1 MEKYNVEEESNSIE
15 LLEFVLNSDSSSER
29 YAIEIL
35 YLNEVHSV
43 KCVTMLPCTP
53 SFIIGI
59 VNFRGKIISVVDIR
73 NFLGFTSKK
82 INADT
87 VKKVIVTKINEIEVG
102 IAADGILGCNKILL
116 SETQKNILTI
126 SNTKADYFRG
136 ITKDRSIILD
146 IKNIMM
152 DEKIIVNEKII

>member
-1 MEKYNVEEESNSIE
+1 MGKGNVEKKRKSIE

-35 YLNEVHSV
+35 YLNEVYSV

-102 IAADGILGCNKILL
+102 IAADGILGCNEILL
-116 SETQKNILTI
+116 LEIQKNIL
-126 SNTKADYFRG
+126 NTKTDYFIG
-136 ITKDRSIILD
+136 ITKNRSIILD

-152 DEKIIVNEKII
+152 DEKIIVNEEII